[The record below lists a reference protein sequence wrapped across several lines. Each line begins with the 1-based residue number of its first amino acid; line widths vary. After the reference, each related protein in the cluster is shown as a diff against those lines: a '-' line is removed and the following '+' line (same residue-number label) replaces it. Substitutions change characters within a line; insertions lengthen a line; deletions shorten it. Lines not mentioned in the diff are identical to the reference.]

1 MSISSLSSTVTADP
15 GLHPQARRYI
25 QDLIGK
31 TLDFFAENEDHNL
44 NLVRE
49 HMLELL
55 DDSSTHARTQNLWS
69 ACNLLHQQAEA
80 FNLSLQ
86 GALHSLL
93 EEEANIAVPEVLVS
107 DGIAYRQV
115 DPLDGISLS
124 LIDMTEVERILLLDR
139 VVLRFTDYYEA
150 SLNPLTLRLGML
162 LGLDAPSTSH
172 NPFRPEVFVRAFLL
186 AWENGKFDNDATLD
200 LMSSLDPQHCVDLVP
215 LYAELNQTLMHAGV
229 GVPTLY
235 RIRKSDEVGY
245 SHPPEA
251 PLSVGPKRRFGDGEV
266 VLRDK
271 VFFGNLTPTG
281 PSLAAPA
288 RMFLQRL
295 GVARHSGPDA
305 NRSSK
310 RFAERPADQDAGL
323 AFIAPADPEIVTY
336 LGDLQASA
344 GAALDYPI
352 LDGQDPG
359 GRNVLRKMRDQSEVM
374 QASDLDR
381 GTVDAMVEVF
391 DFVFSDQ
398 TVPLQMKFVLGRL
411 QIPLLKAAMLDR
423 DFFLSTDQP
432 ARRLVDTLARAS
444 VACDPEKGEQDP
456 LFQRIENTIKRVLTE
471 FEDDI
476 TLFGELL
483 QEVTEFLFETEQQV
497 QGHIA
502 PVAEIETASELFEQA
517 LAHAD
522 KVVLARIN
530 ALPPDMPLAPF
541 LGPFL
546 ATQWREVLAR
556 AWLKV
561 AVSPVQWEVALT
573 TMDGLIWSTQPKTR
587 TRERHQLVAV
597 LPDLIRNLNT
607 GLDAIEWTGMARATF
622 TRRLIATHTLAIR
635 MTRPVQAT
643 KSTTL
648 KGDAGAKK
656 LLPELERR
664 SVGMLAG
671 SDDRFDVLAQS
682 LARGL
687 WFDFKAGESD
697 WQRRRLSWVSPMRTR
712 LLFTDRDGF
721 EPLVHSEREVATL
734 LRHGD
739 LIVVDP
745 KPIVSRAL
753 ERILSEDQVR
763 QVA

>member
-1 MSISSLSSTVTADP
+1 MTISSLSSTDATDL
-15 GLHPQARRYI
+15 GLHPQARRHI
-25 QDLIGK
+25 QSLIGK
-31 TLDFFAENEDHNL
+31 TLDFFTENEDHNL
-44 NLVRE
+44 KLVRE

-86 GALHSLL
+86 RSLQEL
-93 EEEANIAVPEVLVS
+93 LDEEAKIAVPELLVS
-107 DGIAYRQV
+107 DGMPYRAV

-139 VVLRFTDYYEA
+139 VVLRFTDYYAA
-150 SLNPLTLRLGML
+150 SLNPLTQRLGML
-162 LGLDAPSTSH
+162 LGLEAPSTSR

-186 AWENGKFDNDATLD
+186 AWENGKFDNHATLD
-200 LMSSLDPQHCVDLVP
+200 LMSALDPQHCVDLAP
-215 LYAELNQTLMHAGV
+215 LYADLNRTLMHAGV

-235 RIRKSDEVGY
+235 RIRKTDEVGY
-245 SHPPEA
+245 SDPSEGS
-251 PLSVGPKRRFGDGEV
+251 LSVGPKRRAGDGDV

-271 VFFGNLTPTG
+271 AFFGNLTPTG

-288 RMFLQRL
+288 RVFLQRL
-295 GVARHSGPDA
+295 GVARQTGSDA
-305 NRSSK
+305 SRASLS
-310 RFAERPADQDAGL
+310 FAESPADRDKEPVFL
-323 AFIAPADPEIVTY
+323 APADAEIVTY
-336 LGDLQASA
+336 LGDLQATA

-352 LDGQDPG
+352 LEGQDPG
-359 GRNVLRKMRDQSEVM
+359 GRNVLRKMRDQSEVLR
-374 QASDLDR
+374 ASDIDR

-398 TVPLQMKFVLGRL
+398 SVPLQMKFVLGRL

-423 DFFLSTDQP
+423 DFFLSTEQP
-432 ARRLVDTLARAS
+432 ARRLVDTLAMAS
-444 VACDPEKGEQDP
+444 VACDPEKGEHDP

-476 TLFGELL
+476 TLFGELV

-502 PVAEIETASELFEQA
+502 PVAEMETASELFEQA

-522 KVVLARIN
+522 KVVHARIS
-530 ALPPDMPLAPF
+530 ALPPDLPLAPF

-546 ATQWREVLAR
+546 AKQWREVLAR

-607 GLDAIEWTGMARATF
+607 GLDAIGWTGMARATF

-643 KSTTL
+643 KATTL
-648 KGDAGAKK
+648 NGDVGAK
-656 LLPELERR
+656 ELFPQAGQR

-671 SDDRFDVLAQS
+671 SGDRFDVLAQS

-687 WFDFKAGESD
+687 WFDFKSGESE

-721 EPLVHSEREVATL
+721 EPLVRSEREVAAL
-734 LRHGD
+734 LRQGD

-763 QVA
+763 QAA

>member
-1 MSISSLSSTVTADP
+1 MTISSLSSTDATDL
-15 GLHPQARRYI
+15 GLHPQARRHI
-25 QDLIGK
+25 QSLIGK
-31 TLDFFAENEDHNL
+31 TLDFFTENEDHNL
-44 NLVRE
+44 KLVRE

-86 GALHSLL
+86 RSLQEL
-93 EEEANIAVPEVLVS
+93 LDEEAKIAVPELLVS
-107 DGIAYRQV
+107 DGMPYRAV

-139 VVLRFTDYYEA
+139 VVLRFTDYYAA
-150 SLNPLTLRLGML
+150 SLNPLTQRLGML
-162 LGLDAPSTSH
+162 LGLEAPSTSR

-186 AWENGKFDNDATLD
+186 AWENGKFDNHATLD
-200 LMSSLDPQHCVDLVP
+200 LMSALDPQHCVDLAP
-215 LYAELNQTLMHAGV
+215 LYADLNRTLMHAGV

-235 RIRKSDEVGY
+235 RIRKTDEVGY
-245 SHPPEA
+245 SDPSEGS
-251 PLSVGPKRRFGDGEV
+251 LSVGPKRRAGDGDV

-271 VFFGNLTPTG
+271 ALFGNLTPTG

-288 RMFLQRL
+288 RVFLQRL
-295 GVARHSGPDA
+295 GVARQTGSDA
-305 NRSSK
+305 SRASLS
-310 RFAERPADQDAGL
+310 FAESPADRDKEPVFL
-323 AFIAPADPEIVTY
+323 APADAEIVTY
-336 LGDLQASA
+336 LGDLQATA

-352 LDGQDPG
+352 LEGQDPG
-359 GRNVLRKMRDQSEVM
+359 GRNVLRKMRDQSEVLR
-374 QASDLDR
+374 ASDIDR

-398 TVPLQMKFVLGRL
+398 SVPLQMKFVLGRL

-423 DFFLSTDQP
+423 DFFLSTEQP
-432 ARRLVDTLARAS
+432 ARRLVDTLAMAS
-444 VACDPEKGEQDP
+444 VACDPEKGEHDP

-476 TLFGELL
+476 TLFGELV

-502 PVAEIETASELFEQA
+502 PVAEMETASELFEQA

-522 KVVLARIN
+522 KVVHARIS
-530 ALPPDMPLAPF
+530 ALPPDLPLAPF

-546 ATQWREVLAR
+546 AKQWREVLAR

-607 GLDAIEWTGMARATF
+607 GLDAIGWTGMARATF

-643 KSTTL
+643 KATTL
-648 KGDAGAKK
+648 NGDVGAK
-656 LLPELERR
+656 ELFPQAGQR

-671 SDDRFDVLAQS
+671 SGDRFDVLAQS

-687 WFDFKAGESD
+687 WFDFKSGESE

-721 EPLVHSEREVATL
+721 EPLVRSEREVAAL
-734 LRHGD
+734 LRQGD

-763 QVA
+763 QAA